1 MGFKPMDDPLP
12 TWLVVAAEERE
23 FDGIREQMGQGTPLS
38 WPHAKFAREVIR
50 EGVRWWLIAN
60 GPGPRLVKEA
70 LEQRRQVN
78 GFISTGFCGAL
89 DPALSIGDIVVTG
102 EPPATGRPF
111 VSGTIHSSDRVAV
124 TAKEKEELRKASG
137 AVAVEMELA
146 AVAQKAAEWGVPLR
160 CVRVVSDLAKE
171 DLPLDFNRFR
181 DSAGRFALGRIGLHA
196 VIHPFTVLPALL
208 RLNKNCRNAGKQLG
222 VFFVDCR
229 F

>member
-1 MGFKPMDDPLP
+1 
-12 TWLVVAAEERE
+12 
-23 FDGIREQMGQGTPLS
+23 
-38 WPHAKFAREVIR
+38 
-50 EGVRWWLIAN
+50 
-60 GPGPRLVKEA
+60 
-70 LEQRRQVN
+70 
-78 GFISTGFCGAL
+78 
-89 DPALSIGDIVVTG
+89 
-102 EPPATGRPF
+102 